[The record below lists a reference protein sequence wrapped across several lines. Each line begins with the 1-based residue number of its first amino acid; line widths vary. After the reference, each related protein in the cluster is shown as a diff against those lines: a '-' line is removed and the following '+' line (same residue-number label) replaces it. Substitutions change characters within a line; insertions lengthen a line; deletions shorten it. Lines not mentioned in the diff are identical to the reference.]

1 MKYNS
6 KAVRLADVIVQD
18 IWSGNYDRG
27 KYLPGEDALAE
38 NYQVSRTTIR
48 RVLDILNKEGVLIK
62 EPNRGTLINPDLK
75 QQTAKPATTGKTVT
89 IGAVW
94 AGFPDAMTIGIT
106 DGIKA
111 FASENQVG
119 FQLFQSPEGHA
130 KVLDYLHH
138 IDELGVAGVILL
150 PYNFPGYAA
159 ALQRLKQRNFPMV
172 CVDRP
177 VEGVD
182 LSCVEVDNAGGVY
195 RAVVKMLVA
204 FRRPVYYLG
213 AEPENKTQKLRY
225 QGFCQA
231 MNDSGF
237 EQDVKR
243 CTLFYPSTDNDPEFW
258 PVEKKQEPPYA
269 AALKFLRNAA
279 LPVSIMA
286 MNDYA
291 ARSIYRAAEEL
302 KLRVGRDIMLF
313 GFDDLPLA
321 SCLECPLSSIR
332 QPRREI
338 GFEAAKLLC
347 EEIAGKVTRPVTKI
361 LPVELI
367 ERESSGT
374 TPDSTRRQ

>member
-347 EEIAGKVTRPVTKI
+347 EEIAGKVTRPVIKI